1 MGSCSSKPKPSI
13 IIKAPLN
20 DALETHP
27 MSLPALQ
34 IEEEISKLTRISL
47 TECIGVGANAKVYRY
62 KLLNYGMAL
71 KCYKT
76 KEKAEE
82 ESTIL
87 EQIK

>member
-1 MGSCSSKPKPSI
+1 M
-13 IIKAPLN
+13 
-20 DALETHP
+20 
-27 MSLPALQ
+27 
-34 IEEEISKLTRISL
+34 RISL

-76 KEKAEE
+76 REGAEE
-82 ESTIL
+82 ESSVL